1 MATAIGSGLD
11 LPKLIQDLVGDAR
24 KRPAELIKKAETA
37 ATVKLSSVGQVKQ
50 ALNTLKSALEALN
63 KRADAP
69 ALVARVS
76 ADAGFT
82 VTGTENAVPGL
93 YNVEV
98 KSIASA
104 HKITSAGGVVPG
116 AGTLQITGG
125 GNTVSVTISAGDTLA
140 DVARSI
146 NLAADSKT
154 VIASVVKSD
163 DGEHLVLSAR
173 GLGTDNALTLG
184 GTSTIFAAKTEID
197 AKDAKVVVDGLER
210 TLKDGNSV
218 GDLIP
223 GVNLTLTQAK
233 SEVFTVE
240 VKTDEAALKSDL
252 DAFVKAWND
261 ANAVLKR
268 TSAYDPSASPE
279 RRASPLT
286 GDSMVRGLQQ
296 QLRGQISN
304 NLLELQSLGV
314 SIDKDGVM
322 KVDAGE
328 FKNASLAEVKAV
340 FGTQGQY
347 PGALKTMLNGQL
359 NSVDGIVTM
368 REQSLNKQIKGY
380 EAQLEALEQR
390 MQRLSDRYTA
400 QFSAMERMI
409 VQMQSGAS
417 ALDSL
422 LAGLQQR

>member
-11 LPKLIQDLVGDAR
+11 LPKLVRDLVDNAR
-24 KRPAELIKKAETA
+24 EKPAELIKKAENV

-50 ALNTLKSALEALN
+50 SLNTLKTALEALS
-63 KRADAP
+63 KRADKP
-69 ALVARVS
+69 ALAARVS

-93 YNVEV
+93 YNVKVE
-98 KSIASA
+98 SIASA
-104 HKITSAGGVVPG
+104 HKITSAGGAVPG
-116 AGTLQITGG
+116 PGTLDIIGG
-125 GNTVSVTISAGDTLA
+125 GNTVSVTIAAGDTLA

-163 DGEHLVLSAR
+163 SGEHLVLSAR
-173 GLGTDNALTLG
+173 ELGTDNALTLG
-184 GTSTIFAAKTEID
+184 GTSTIFATKTEIA

-210 TLKDGNSV
+210 TLKGGNSV

-233 SEVFTVE
+233 SQEFTVE
-240 VKTDEAALKSDL
+240 VKTDEAALKADL
-252 DAFVKAWND
+252 DAFVKAWNE

-304 NLLELQSLGV
+304 NLIELRSLGV

-322 KVDAGE
+322 KVDEGE
-328 FKNASLAEVKAV
+328 FKNAALADVKAV

-347 PGALKTMLNGQL
+347 PSTLKTMLDGQL
-359 NSVDGIVTM
+359 NSVDGIVTL
-368 REQSLNKQIKGY
+368 REQALNKQISSYKD
-380 EAQLEALEQR
+380 QLAALDQR

-400 QFSAMERMI
+400 QFAAMERMI

-417 ALDSL
+417 ALDNL
-422 LAGLQQR
+422 LAGLQR